1 MQFFNSSDSLW
12 LDGFAVTATHTSTWI
27 PLFIALFYMVVKN
40 NEKMSQIV
48 LALAACLC
56 ALMLS
61 GGLSDLVIKPFVGRL
76 RPSLDPSVND
86 LLHLVDGV
94 TGTGYSFF
102 SSHAA
107 NTMALAV
114 FIGWLTRSRLLT
126 FTLLGW
132 SLINCWTRL
141 YLGVH
146 WPSDVLVGMIWG
158 VLMGSLTYR
167 VYLWL
172 YFKISPHL
180 HYISTQYTRAGYAH
194 GDIDLVLTVFMLS
207 LIYCVVRATIVFI

>member
-1 MQFFNSSDSLW
+1 
-12 LDGFAVTATHTSTWI
+12 
-27 PLFIALFYMVVKN
+27 
-40 NEKMSQIV
+40 MSQIV
-48 LALAACLC
+48 LALTACLC

-61 GGLSDLVIKPFVGRL
+61 GGLSDLVIKPLVGRL
-76 RPSLDPSVND
+76 RPSLDPSVNS
-86 LLHLVDGV
+86 LIHLVDGL
-94 TGTGYSFF
+94 TGTGCSFF

-114 FIGWLTRSRLLT
+114 FIGWLTRSRSLT
-126 FTLLGW
+126 FALLGW

-158 VLMGSLTYR
+158 ALMGSLAYR

-172 YFKISPHL
+172 YFRISPHL
-180 HYISTQYTRAGYAH
+180 HYISTQYTRTGYAH
-194 GDIDLVLTVFMLS
+194 GDIDMVLTIFMLS
-207 LIYCVVRATIVFI
+207 LVYCVVRATIVFI